1 MRDGGRCLIFPDA
14 WQDDLQDPAESRA
27 SPRFPQTRTAVADV
41 ADGVKFSTTGPL
53 LRARS
58 AVLYPVA
65 SLDGPCRSSGLF
77 EYPVRRGRID
87 HPSCFLSQSK
97 AVQIR
102 YRASS
107 CLGLEGLL
115 SLISTCAGRIARTT
129 SLFLANPL
137 GPQPRTS
144 YADTSAR

>member
-65 SLDGPCRSSGLF
+65 SLDHADRLGYSSTQSA
-77 EYPVRRGRID
+77 EAVSIIQAVSY
-87 HPSCFLSQSK
+87 LSRK
-97 AVQIR
+97 L
-102 YRASS
+102 
-107 CLGLEGLL
+107 CKLD
-115 SLISTCAGRIARTT
+115 T
-129 SLFLANPL
+129 
-137 GPQPRTS
+137 GPQVASGSKGSCR
-144 YADTSAR
+144 